1 MAALGGCLQ
10 VVSKRKAFQNSPSA
24 KKTTYR
30 PSKSG
35 QNEKPSSRAS
45 SRPPYALLTQGIKPS
60 LAVDRAMELSLHHF
74 NRLAIHL

>member
-24 KKTTYR
+24 NKTTYR

-45 SRPPYALLTQGIKPS
+45 SRPPYALLNESK
-60 LAVDRAMELSLHHF
+60 
-74 NRLAIHL
+74 